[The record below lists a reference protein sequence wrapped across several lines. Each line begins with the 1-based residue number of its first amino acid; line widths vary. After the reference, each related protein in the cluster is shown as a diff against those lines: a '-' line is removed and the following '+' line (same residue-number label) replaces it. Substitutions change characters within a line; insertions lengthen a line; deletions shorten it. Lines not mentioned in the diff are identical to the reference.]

1 MYILSLQDD
10 ETTQL
15 IGAFNTEEDVV
26 SWINSVPNV
35 KKDHNDNYILKIE
48 DLTEFINIKWKD
60 SIVPLTQYSFSTGEY
75 LYFSWEEI
83 AYMNQH
89 RGITSGSTKIDNYYY
104 DNNEVKEEI
113 KLRQSLKQALKD
125 YFEKNN
131 QPYYFGGKGSQDG
144 EYINTEDG
152 EYINTEDGTFLH
164 IDPSTLEEWKSTQD
178 IEKTLNIK

>member
-1 MYILSLQDD
+1 
-10 ETTQL
+10 
-15 IGAFNTEEDVV
+15 
-26 SWINSVPNV
+26 
-35 KKDHNDNYILKIE
+35 
-48 DLTEFINIKWKD
+48 
-60 SIVPLTQYSFSTGEY
+60 
-75 LYFSWEEI
+75 
-83 AYMNQH
+83 MNQH

-152 EYINTEDGTFLH
+152 TFLH

>member
-35 KKDHNDNYILKIE
+35 KKEHNDNYILKIE
-48 DLTEFINIKWKD
+48 DLPEFINIKWKD
-60 SIVPLTQYSFSTGEY
+60 SIVPLTRYSFSTGEY
-75 LYFSWEEI
+75 LYFSWKEI
-83 AYMNQH
+83 AYMNQRH
-89 RGITSGSTKIDNYYY
+89 GITSGSTKIDNYYY
-104 DNNEVKEEI
+104 DNNEVKEEV

-131 QPYYFGGKGSQDG
+131 QSYYFGGKGSQ
-144 EYINTEDG
+144 DG

-178 IEKTLNIK
+178 IEKILNIK

>member
-15 IGAFNTEEDVV
+15 IGAFNTEDDVV

-152 EYINTEDGTFLH
+152 TFLH

-178 IEKTLNIK
+178 IEKILNIK